1 MQQHMILDCGT
12 RHNHCKAFAGTQVTV
27 RSTVMPMRRHAAHG
41 HTADGDARGRGARAL
56 GLASARRTV
65 RCPLR
70 PWLRPERGPWWA
82 GRGCPSRP
90 CVVLVETGIRN
101 LVDQTMDQ
109 RHRLR
114 EESFHISE
122 SRILLLL
129 YISLGGQLYLRLH

>member
-101 LVDQTMDQ
+101 LVDQTAMDQSQ

-114 EESFHISE
+114 EEML
-122 SRILLLL
+122 SRF
-129 YISLGGQLYLRLH
+129 R